1 MKILAIA
8 DVESKRFWDY
18 FKKEYLEGIDL
29 IISCGDLK
37 AEYLSFLA
45 TFTKA
50 PVLYVHGNHD
60 DDYAVNAPGGCIN
73 IENKIIE
80 YKGLRIVGFGGS
92 MRYKPNGTFQ
102 YTEAE
107 MFSRYQL
114 MRIMGKLKKGIDILV
129 THAPSLKH
137 GKATDLC
144 HRGFRTFDIILEKYN
159 PKVHLH
165 GHTHLNYGLQHQR
178 EQWHNG
184 TRILNAYDHF
194 IFEIED

>member
-8 DVESKRFWDY
+8 DTESPMFWDH
-18 FKKEYLEGIDL
+18 FKKERLENIDL

-60 DDYAVNAPGGCIN
+60 DHYSKNPPGGCID
-73 IENKIIE
+73 IENRVFE
-80 YKGLRIVGFGGS
+80 FRGLRIVGLGGS
-92 MRYKPNGTFQ
+92 MRYKDGIFQ

-114 MRIMGKLKKGIDILV
+114 MRIMGKLKKGVDILV
-129 THAPSLKH
+129 THSPSFKH

-144 HRGFRTFDIILEKYN
+144 HRGFRTFDKILEKYK
-159 PKVHLH
+159 PRLHLH
-165 GHTHLNYGLQHQR
+165 GHTHLNYGRQHLR
-178 EQWHNG
+178 EQVIDG
-184 TRILNAYDHF
+184 VRIINAY
-194 IFEIED
+194 EYVLIELKD